1 MADVVEAMFSHP
13 YILCHQQSE
22 FSIEPQVEISE
33 GKFGVLGRFLIRTV
47 DYRGKVRV
55 GQDRELSRL
64 NGHDIKLSASI
75 GVAFY
80 PDDDSDGQNL
90 LRYADQAMYVAKQT
104 GRNQFHFFNAVTN

>member
-1 MADVVEAMFSHP
+1 MLEARILSVADVVEAMFSHP

-80 PDDDSDGQNL
+80 P
-90 LRYADQAMYVAKQT
+90 Y
-104 GRNQFHFFNAVTN
+104 AVTERRCIQGGLTPAYS